1 MLFLLSTRI
10 VKIVRGELM
19 DEEIF
24 RSYFVKL
31 YRKMVQMEVSFL
43 NLLEDEDK
51 DSFVYYSKSMQDL
64 ALIFKSFRDPSTVI

>member
-31 YRKMVQMEVSFL
+31 YRKIVQMEVSFL

>member
-10 VKIVRGELM
+10 VKIARGELM

>member
-43 NLLEDEDK
+43 NLLEDED
-51 DSFVYYSKSMQDL
+51 
-64 ALIFKSFRDPSTVI
+64 